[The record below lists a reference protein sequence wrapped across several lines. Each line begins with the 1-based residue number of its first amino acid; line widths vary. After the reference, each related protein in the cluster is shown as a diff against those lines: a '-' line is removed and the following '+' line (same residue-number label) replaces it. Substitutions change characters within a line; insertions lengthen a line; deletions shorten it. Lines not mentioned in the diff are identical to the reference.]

1 MKGSKMKPGTLI
13 ATIFLAF
20 IALAHLAR
28 VALGVG
34 LTVGGLTIPVGASFA
49 AFLFTGALAILL
61 WREHRR

>member
-1 MKGSKMKPGTLI
+1 MKPGTLI

-28 VALGVG
+28 VTLGVG
-34 LTVGGLTIPVGASFA
+34 LTVGGRVIPVWASVP
-49 AFLFTGALAILL
+49 AFLFTGALAIVL